1 MFVPKRILVPTDFSK
16 YSSLA
21 LKHAVEIAK
30 QYQAEVHLLH
40 VIDEELHRCLVD
52 YCISDAVMEQI
63 AKESVK
69 TATDKL
75 QQEALRMTDAN
86 PGVEIFYKVRQ
97 GIPDEEIINEQE
109 EKKIDL
115 IVIASHGKTESPTH
129 LIGSIAEKVLQ
140 GAKSQV
146 FLVKS

>member
-1 MFVPKRILVPTDFSK
+1 MFVPKRILVPTDFSN

-40 VIDEELHRCLVD
+40 VIDEKLHQCLSD

-86 PGVEIFYKVRQ
+86 SDVEIFYKVRQ
-97 GIPDEEIINEQE
+97 GILDEEIMNEQE

-115 IVIASHGKTESPTH
+115 IVIASHGKTESQAH
-129 LIGSIAEKVLQ
+129 LIGSVAERVIEYAPCPVLVI
-140 GAKSQV
+140 K
-146 FLVKS
+146 